1 MDGYSGKRA
10 IDGLVV
16 SRKSSGLVLRDTV
29 NNREKNAQICS
40 RIGCSSRLNSMKGT
54 QIDCSE
60 KAKSSRP
67 SFRASSSG
75 KEIIG
80 SSSRTCSVLSNARKS
95 STNPRK
101 KQPSQLETD
110 SSETSSVHDEPD
122 VSELVVP
129 PGKIQ
134 RGLLPESEDLDSRE
148 VILME
153 EGSSSIASNSRS
165 HRTFHQR
172 PGVGSRD
179 VLVGS
184 SVSLTSRN
192 TSPATTTN
200 TSRRGLRNLRYNS
213 ISDIIPS
220 SSSSSLSDSSLS
232 RRRDMAK
239 KRNSEGE
246 SSSSSGWKKTS
257 ETSSE
262 IRNHS
267 SNNGISIYDS
277 RRARNCPPNGDN
289 GVASVRTRRSTNS
302 NSRARLSNQGNGN
315 SLAPNES
322 SFVISRAP
330 ESEIP
335 VDSSVPTSSLQFS
348 AETPSIRR
356 SSYSRPGSSG
366 GGLRGLIPDSPS
378 EVGGVTRSVIDHD
391 NFARYNIDGIAEVL
405 LALERIEQDEEL
417 SYEQLL
423 VLETNLLLNGLS
435 FHDQHREMRLDI
447 DNMSYEELLALEERM
462 GTVSTA
468 LSEEAISKCL
478 KTSIYQPIP
487 LDVALSCSGNNDN
500 VKCSICQEEYV
511 VGDEL
516 GRLHCQHRY
525 HVPCIQ
531 QWLRLKNWC
540 PICKAPAES
549 APSSSQMI

>member
-16 SRKSSGLVLRDTV
+16 SRKSSGIVLRDTV

-54 QIDCSE
+54 QIGCSE

-67 SFRASSSG
+67 SFGSSSSG

-80 SSSRTCSVLSNARKS
+80 SSSRTCSVLSKAGKS
-95 STNPRK
+95 STNPKK

-134 RGLLPESEDLDSRE
+134 RGLLPTSEDSDSRE

-153 EGSSSIASNSRS
+153 EGRSSVASNSRS
-165 HRTFHQR
+165 RRTFHQR
-172 PGVGSRD
+172 SGVGSRD

-184 SVSLTSRN
+184 SVSLASRN
-192 TSPATTTN
+192 TSPATSTN
-200 TSRRGLRNLRYNS
+200 TSRRGLRNLRCSS

-220 SSSSSLSDSSLS
+220 SSSSSTLSDSSLS
-232 RRRDMAK
+232 RRRDMVK

-246 SSSSSGWKKTS
+246 SSSSSGGKTTS

-262 IRNHS
+262 MRNHG
-267 SNNGISIYDS
+267 SNYGISICDS
-277 RRARNCPPNGDN
+277 RRARNWPPNRDN

-322 SFVISRAP
+322 SVVISRVP

-335 VDSSVPTSSLQFS
+335 VDSSVPTSSLRFS
-348 AETPSIRR
+348 AETPSIRP

-366 GGLRGLIPDSPS
+366 GGLRGLMPGSPS
-378 EVGGVTRSVIDHD
+378 DVGGITGSVINRD

-417 SYEQLL
+417 SYE
-423 VLETNLLLNGLS
+423 V
-435 FHDQHREMRLDI
+435 
-447 DNMSYEELLALEERM
+447 
-462 GTVSTA
+462 
-468 LSEEAISKCL
+468 
-478 KTSIYQPIP
+478 
-487 LDVALSCSGNNDN
+487 
-500 VKCSICQEEYV
+500 VKF
-511 VGDEL
+511 
-516 GRLHCQHRY
+516 
-525 HVPCIQ
+525 
-531 QWLRLKNWC
+531 
-540 PICKAPAES
+540 
-549 APSSSQMI
+549 